1 MKAQN
6 ILFIFICINMLFGID
21 YEAHIQP
28 VFNQSCITCH
38 GNSGGLNLESYENL
52 MSGDSDNGPVII
64 PDDHQQSELWL
75 KIESGEMPQSNDD
88 LSDAMVQRHIHQKLK
103 IQIITF
109 IAIKGP

>member
-1 MKAQN
+1 
-6 ILFIFICINMLFGID
+6 MLLGID